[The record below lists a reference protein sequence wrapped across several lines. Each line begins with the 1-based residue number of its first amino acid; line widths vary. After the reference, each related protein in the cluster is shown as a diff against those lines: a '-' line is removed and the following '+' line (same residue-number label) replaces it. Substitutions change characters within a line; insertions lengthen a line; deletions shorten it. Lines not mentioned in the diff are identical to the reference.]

1 MEEKDCNIAIQAL
14 GFDII
19 SKYFIE
25 IANYYSNHKPI
36 YFISLGSGFAQ
47 LEYKFKHIIEWICID
62 PDPSSYSF
70 NIKSKNIEDILIQ
83 PHFASVKDCIQS
95 NPEIVN
101 NCVLLLNWTPP
112 TINEQD
118 NQFEKEAIN
127 LLKPKGILSLFE
139 QYQGK
144 AGSSGSEYFHSIFA
158 NAIKVMDAVRR
169 SSNLEKRYFVNKRKL
184 SYVKSKLKWKKIES
198 DFDYRINNYTRTIHK
213 GNPFNCDTVY
223 IVWFR
228 HISEPQFTSNKLTT
242 LVECNYL
249 DNKKHPGQMFLN
261 TDDSDDEKC
270 IIC

>member
-19 SKYFIE
+19 SQYFIK
-25 IANYYSNHKPI
+25 IANYYSNYKPI

-62 PDPSSYSF
+62 PKPSYYS
-70 NIKSKNIEDILIQ
+70 INIENILIQ
-83 PHFASVKDCIQS
+83 PHFASVKECIQS
-95 NPEIVN
+95 NPEVVN

-112 TINEQD
+112 TVNEQD

-127 LLKPKGILSLFE
+127 LLKPKSILSLFE

-144 AGSSGSEYFHSIFA
+144 PGSSGSEYFHSIFA
-158 NAIKVMDAVRR
+158 NAIKVMDALRR
-169 SSNLEKRYFVNKRKL
+169 SENRYFRRNFQK
-184 SYVKSKLKWKKIES
+184 VKSKLKWKKIES

-223 IVWFR
+223 IVWLR
-228 HISEPQFTSNKLTT
+228 HISEPQFTSNNLTT
-242 LVECNYL
+242 LVECKYF
-249 DNKKHPGQMFLN
+249 DNKKHPGQTILN
-261 TDDSDDEKC
+261 TVHSDDEKC